1 MSKKIISLIM
11 IFMMFLSFP
20 VVSMAEDK
28 VTGDG
33 EQVIKEVSVSIPDNY
48 AECTFTLQYENEE
61 FAPDNVELFS
71 PNKKAYGFTTDSV
84 SGAVSCTVQNVT
96 AGEWT
101 VKATKMFPAS
111 AEKKEICK
119 ITVSVKSSNSAAKDV
134 TGDISLSK
142 EISGL
147 SYYWK
152 DDNIVVTWTDESVGN
167 VDVTVTDSKTL
178 KILGNE
184 KVKQMYYECPVGDSV
199 DEIILS
205 VVPATSS
212 GISGA
217 EVTYVIRNNYNP
229 DAQIVFDSSEYINTA
244 TRHGIATVGEQYT
257 LKYVDNGNI
266 VGASGKLEVGDNDF
280 EVPVTEGDNNVIV
293 YVVDDDGNMKSFTDF
308 VIVDTVPPIL
318 KIEDDISGTSTYNN
332 SISFSGNVSD
342 FETLYNG
349 TQEVEVDERGY
360 FDVTATLREGN
371 NEITLVATDKAG
383 NNATYTAYVEMLVKK
398 APAIGPI
405 QIAGIVL
412 LVIALILLVVF
423 IIKKRNGGDGGSKK
437 GKKIPHFEE
446 DEEEEVEDKRKAK
459 ETKKSE
465 PIIDKGMLF
474 CSIIILAGCLFL
486 SIFVVQ
492 FTHVESGSMEP
503 TIMTDEFTIVNK
515 LAYMTKEPQ
524 RGDIIAFKSEEYNRY
539 LLKRIIGVPGDEIEF
554 HDGYVYINGL
564 ICDES
569 AYLDEDIET
578 NCDKSFT
585 VPDGSYFVMGD
596 NREHSTDSRF
606 FKSPYVLKDDIMGR
620 VFYHFSF
627 G

>member
-1 MSKKIISLIM
+1 MTKKIFSLIM
-11 IFMMFLSFP
+11 VIALFISLP
-20 VVSMAEDK
+20 VVSRADDK
-28 VTGDG
+28 ATGDG
-33 EQVIKEVSVSIPDNY
+33 EQVIKEVSVNIPDNY

-61 FAPDNVELFS
+61 YAPDNVELFS
-71 PNKKAYGFTTDSV
+71 PNKKAYAFTVDSV
-84 SGAVSCTVQNVT
+84 SGNVSCTVQNVT
-96 AGEWT
+96 AGEWM

-111 AEKKEICK
+111 AEIKEICK

-147 SYYWK
+147 TYYWK
-152 DDNIVVTWTDESVGN
+152 DESIVVTWTDESVGN

-184 KVKQMYYECPVGDSV
+184 KVKQMYYECYVGDSV

-217 EVTYVIRNNYNP
+217 EVTYVVKNDYDP
-229 DAQIVFDSSEYINTA
+229 DANIVFDSSEYINTT
-244 TRHGIATVGEQYT
+244 TRHGVATVGEQYT

-280 EVPVTEGDNNVIV
+280 EVPVTEGDNDLIV
-293 YVVDDDGNMKSFTDF
+293 YVVDENGNMKSFTDF
-308 VIVDTVPPIL
+308 VIVDTVPPVL
-318 KIEDDISGTSTYNN
+318 KIEDDITGTSTYDN

-342 FETLYNG
+342 FETLFNG

-383 NNATYTAYVEMLVKK
+383 NEATYTAYVEMLVKK
-398 APAIGPI
+398 APAINPI
-405 QIAGIVL
+405 QIAGIVILIIAIVL
-412 LVIALILLVVF
+412 LVIF
-423 IIKKRNGGDGGSKK
+423 IIKKRSGGGGSKK
-437 GKKIPHFEE
+437 GKKMPHFEE
-446 DEEEEVEDKRKAK
+446 DDDEEEAEEKS
-459 ETKKSE
+459 EPEKSE

-474 CSIIILAGCLFL
+474 CSIIILIGCLFL
-486 SIFVVQ
+486 SLFVVQ

-503 TIMTDEFTIVNK
+503 TIMTGEFTIVNK
-515 LAYMTKEPQ
+515 LAYLNKEPQ
-524 RGDIIAFKSEEYNRY
+524 RGDVIAFKSEEFNKY

-569 AYLDEDIET
+569 AYLDEDVET

-606 FKSPYVLKDDIMGR
+606 FKAPYILKDDIMGR
-620 VFYHFSF
+620 VFYHFSL